1 MLRSAELPLSSLNLG
16 LRTKTCAPR
25 HAVVVSSERG
35 NIILAMS
42 IISPIRSLN
51 DSYIIYIYIF
61 LIIPLLPNPVRL
73 VLCEVSV
80 PILPSYA
87 GYSLTPE
94 RGFIGDHMGEHYKHY

>member
-35 NIILAMS
+35 NIMLVMS
-42 IISPIRSLN
+42 IISPIHSLN
-51 DSYIIYIYIF
+51 DSYIIYIF

-73 VLCEVSV
+73 VLCE
-80 PILPSYA
+80 PMRAIA
-87 GYSLTPE
+87 
-94 RGFIGDHMGEHYKHY
+94 